1 MTSMLKFPDY
11 FLWGTAT
18 CAYQI
23 EGAVKEDGRGES
35 IWDVFSHTPGK
46 THNGDTGDVACDHY
60 HRWQEDIQLMK
71 SLGFKSYRFSI
82 AWPRI
87 LPEGRG
93 KINQPGLDFY
103 SRLVDALLEADIQP
117 MATLYHWD
125 LPTALEG
132 AWLNRS
138 VVDAFA
144 EYTSVVARHLGDRVK
159 TWFTINE
166 PWCASHL
173 SYTFGEH
180 APGMKDRSKGILAAH
195 YLLLAHGVA
204 VKELR
209 NAVPDAQVG
218 IVLNVS
224 PIHNDPDAPV
234 SEDRIRFMDG
244 ELIRWFADP
253 IFGRG
258 YPKDM
263 LADYVR
269 MGALES
275 TEPEFIK
282 PGDMELIA
290 QETDLL
296 GINYYSR
303 QFVSAKP
310 EHVLAEKRAD
320 VPKTDMGWEVYPEG
334 LFEILERIFR
344 EYRPKQLMVTENGA
358 SYADGP
364 DETGSVHDQRRIDYL
379 QTHIRAVWQAI
390 QAGIPVTGYLVWS
403 LMDNFEWSRGYSE
416 RFGIIYVDYETQ
428 KRYIKDSAYWYSDV
442 CQGLSIPLPTE
453 KSADQL

>member
-1 MTSMLKFPDY
+1 MTSLLKFPDN

-23 EGAVKEDGRGES
+23 EGAVNEDGRGES

-46 THNGDTGDVACDHY
+46 ILNGDNGDVACDHY

-71 SLGFKSYRFSI
+71 SLGLKSYRFSI

-87 LPEGRG
+87 LPEGFG

-103 SRLVDALLEADIQP
+103 NRLIDGLLEAGIQP
-117 MATLYHWD
+117 LATLYHWD

-138 VVDAFA
+138 TADAFA
-144 EYTSVVARHLGDRVK
+144 EYTGLAAKHFGDRVK
-159 TWFTINE
+159 MWFTINE

-195 YLLLAHGVA
+195 HVLLAHGVA

-209 NAVPDAQVG
+209 KAVSDAQIG
-218 IVLNVS
+218 IVLNMS

-234 SEDRIRFMDG
+234 SEDGIRFMDG
-244 ELIRWFADP
+244 ELIRWFTDP
-253 IFGRG
+253 IYGRG
-258 YPKDM
+258 YPQDM
-263 LADYVR
+263 LEDYVR
-269 MGALES
+269 MGVLNS
-275 TEPEFIK
+275 VEPEFIQ
-282 PGDMELIA
+282 PSDMELIA

-296 GINYYSR
+296 GINYYTR
-303 QFVSAKP
+303 MFVSTKS
-310 EHVLAEKRAD
+310 EGFHSENRD
-320 VPKTDMGWEVYPEG
+320 VPKTDMGWELYPEG
-334 LFEILERIFR
+334 LYEILERVNR
-344 EYRPKQLMVTENGA
+344 EYHPKQLMVTENGA

-364 DETGSVHDQRRIDYL
+364 EETGRVHDQRRIDYL
-379 QTHIRAVWQAI
+379 DSHISQIWRAI
-390 QAGIPVTGYLVWS
+390 QAGVPVSGYLVWS
-403 LMDNFEWSRGYSE
+403 LMDNFEWARGYSQ
-416 RFGIIYVDYETQ
+416 RFGIIHVYYQTQ
-428 KRYIKDSAYWYSDV
+428 KRTIKDSAYWYRDV
-442 CQGLSIPLPTE
+442 IKRNGLFVDL
-453 KSADQL
+453 L

>member
-1 MTSMLKFPDY
+1 MTSLLKFPDN

-35 IWDVFSHTPGK
+35 IWEVFSHTPGK
-46 THNGDTGDVACDHY
+46 ILNGDNGDVACDHY

-71 SLGFKSYRFSI
+71 SLSLQSYRFSI

-93 KINQPGLDFY
+93 RINQPGLDFY
-103 SRLVDALLEADIQP
+103 NRLIDGLLEAGIQP
-117 MATLYHWD
+117 LATLYHWD

-138 VVDAFA
+138 TVDAFG
-144 EYTSVVARHLGDRVK
+144 EYTDLVGRHFGDRVK
-159 TWFTINE
+159 MWFTINE
-166 PWCASHL
+166 PWCVSHL

-195 YLLLAHGVA
+195 HVLLAHGVA

-209 NAVPDAQVG
+209 KAVRDAQIG
-218 IVLNVS
+218 IVLNMS

-244 ELIRWFADP
+244 ELIRWFTDP
-253 IFGRG
+253 IYGRG
-258 YPKDM
+258 YPQDM
-263 LADYVR
+263 LEDYVR
-269 MGALES
+269 MGVLDS
-275 TEPEFIK
+275 TEPEFIQ

-296 GINYYSR
+296 GINYYTR
-303 QFVSAKP
+303 MFVSSKS
-310 EHVLAEKRAD
+310 EGVHSENRD
-320 VPKTDMGWEVYPEG
+320 VPKTDMGWELYPKG
-334 LFEILERIFR
+334 LYEILEHVNR
-344 EYRPKQLMVTENGA
+344 EYHPKQLMITENGA

-364 DETGSVHDQRRIDYL
+364 DETGRVHDQRRIDYL
-379 QTHIRAVWQAI
+379 DSHISQIWYAI
-390 QAGIPVTGYLVWS
+390 HAGVPVTGYLVWS
-403 LMDNFEWSRGYSE
+403 LMDNFEWARGYSQ
-416 RFGIIYVDYETQ
+416 RFGIIHVDYETQ
-428 KRYIKDSAYWYSDV
+428 TRTIKDSAYWFSDYV
-442 CQGLSIPLPTE
+442 KQYFDRLITMG
-453 KSADQL
+453 

>member
-1 MTSMLKFPDY
+1 MARLGTNVIIDPAS

-46 THNGDTGDVACDHY
+46 TFNGDTGDVACDHY

-87 LPEGRG
+87 LPQGRG

-103 SRLVDALLEADIQP
+103 NKLIDGLLEADIQP
-117 MATLYHWD
+117 LATLYHWD

-138 VVDAFA
+138 TVDAFA
-144 EYTSVVARHLGDRVK
+144 EYTGVVARHLGDRVK

-180 APGMKDRSKGILAAH
+180 APGLKDRSKGILAAH
-195 YLLLAHGVA
+195 HLLLAHGMA
-204 VKELR
+204 VRELR
-209 NAVPDAQVG
+209 EAVPDSQVG
-218 IVLNVS
+218 IVLNMS

-234 SEDRIRFMDG
+234 SEERIRFMDG
-244 ELIRWFADP
+244 ELTRWFADP
-253 IFGRG
+253 IYGRG
-258 YPKDM
+258 YPQDM
-263 LADYVR
+263 LEDYVG
-269 MGALES
+269 MGVLES
-275 TEPEFIK
+275 TEPDFIK
-282 PGDMELIA
+282 TGDMELIA

-296 GINYYSR
+296 GINYYTR
-303 QFVSAKP
+303 MFVSLTS
-310 EHVLAEKRAD
+310 EGGHNENRD
-320 VPKTDMGWEVYPEG
+320 VPKTDMGWELYPQG
-334 LFEILERIFR
+334 LYEILERTNR
-344 EYRPKQLMVTENGA
+344 EYHPKQLMVTESGA

-364 DETGSVHDQRRIDYL
+364 DEEGKVHDQRRIDYL
-379 QTHIRAVWQAI
+379 DSHIQTVWRAF

-403 LMDNFEWSRGYSE
+403 LMDNFEWARGYSQ
-416 RFGIIYVDYETQ
+416 RFGIIHVDYKTQ

-442 CQGLSIPLPTE
+442 IKRNSLLV
-453 KSADQL
+453 D